1 MAPADDTMDEI
12 ARFSQEVTGNVDR
25 LMADADMQRL
35 SRAWLGELTRRRYT
49 YNFTWLGRPVIQ
61 LPQDLLAVQEIIWQV
76 RPDLVI
82 ETGIAH
88 GGSLI
93 HSASLLELLGGD
105 RRVVGVD
112 VDIRAH
118 NRSEIERHP
127 LSRRIQ
133 LIEGSSTDE
142 RIAASVRE
150 QARGRRAVLVIL
162 DSDHTHAHV
171 LRELEL
177 YAPLV
182 TRGSYL
188 IVFDTLIEDLP
199 DELFA
204 GRSWGKGNN
213 PKTAVLRFLETTGR
227 FEVDARIP
235 AKLLL
240 TCAPDGYLRCIDD

>member
-1 MAPADDTMDEI
+1 
-12 ARFSQEVTGNVDR
+12 
-25 LMADADMQRL
+25 
-35 SRAWLGELTRRRYT
+35 
-49 YNFTWLGRPVIQ
+49 
-61 LPQDLLAVQEIIWQV
+61 V

-93 HSASLLELLGGD
+93 HSASILELLGGD
-105 RRVVGVD
+105 GLVVGVD

-118 NRSEIERHP
+118 NRREIEAHP
-127 LSRRIQ
+127 LARRIR

-142 RIAASVRE
+142 AVAAAVRE
-150 QARGRRAVLVIL
+150 QAHGRRAVLVIL

-171 LRELEL
+171 LRELQL

-182 TRGSYL
+182 TRDSYL

-204 GRSWGKGNN
+204 GRRWGKGNN
-213 PKTAVLRFLETTGR
+213 PKTAVWEFLKTSGR
-227 FEVDARIP
+227 FEIDARIP
-235 AKLLL
+235 ARLML
-240 TCAPDGYLRCIDD
+240 TCAPDGFLRCLGD